1 MFFIKFAKKLPQIQ
15 TMIKY
20 IILTKRVPLSMNPIQ
35 LAHSPD
41 ADDIFMY
48 FAIKFGWVD
57 TKGYTFKN
65 IGLDIETLNV
75 EALRGTYDVSAI
87 SFGMYPLIKDEY
99 ALLRT
104 AVSFGEGYGPKLI
117 RRKDKKLKR
126 NFKVALSGKYTTNA
140 MLFRIYY
147 PEARPVYMDF
157 LEIEEAVVSGKVD
170 AGVLIHESIL
180 DFDES
185 LEVEKEI
192 WDIWV
197 ELAGEGLPLPLG
209 GMAIRRSLPLNRAID
224 IENILINGVKVAN
237 ERKEELCTKLETDNL
252 VRISDEMLKK
262 YLDMYASDESVELS
276 DLQLKAL
283 DKLYDIGFTHGLW
296 ESPIKTE
303 DYLIPKEYEALRNS

>member
-1 MFFIKFAKKLPQIQ
+1 MKKIE
-15 TMIKY
+15 
-20 IILTKRVPLSMNPIQ
+20 

-57 TKGYTFKN
+57 TKGYEFEN
-65 IGLDIETLNV
+65 IGLDIETLNK
-75 EALRGTYDVSAI
+75 EAIKGTYDVSAI
-87 SFGMYPLIKDEY
+87 SFGMYPLIKNEY

-104 AVSFGEGYGPKLI
+104 AVSFGDGYGPKLI

-140 MLFRIYY
+140 MLFKLYY

-157 LEIEEAVVSGKVD
+157 LEIEMAVVNGEVD

-180 DFDES
+180 DFDNS

-197 ELAGEGLPLPLG
+197 ELAGSKLPLPLG
-209 GMAIRRSLPLNRAID
+209 GMAIRRSIPLNRAID
-224 IENILINGVKVAN
+224 IENILIDGVKVAN
-237 ERKEELCTKLETDNL
+237 DKKEELCKKLEDKNL
-252 VRISDEMLKK
+252 VRISDEMLTK
-262 YLDMYASDESVELS
+262 YLDMYASSESVELS
-276 DLQLKAL
+276 ELQLKAL
-283 DKLYDIGFTHGLW
+283 DKLYSLGFEKGIFS
-296 ESPIKTE
+296 EPIKTE

>member
-1 MFFIKFAKKLPQIQ
+1 
-15 TMIKY
+15 
-20 IILTKRVPLSMNPIQ
+20 MNPIQ

-57 TKGYTFKN
+57 TKGYTFEN

-87 SFGMYPLIKDEY
+87 SFGMYPLIKNEY

-157 LEIEEAVVSGKVD
+157 LEIEDAVVSGKVD

-185 LEVEKEI
+185 LEVEKEL

-209 GMAIRRSLPLNRAID
+209 GMAIRRSIPLNRAID
-224 IENILINGVKVAN
+224 IENILIDAVKIAN
-237 ERKEELCTKLETDNL
+237 ERKEELCTKLEKDNL
-252 VRISDEMLKK
+252 VRISDKMLTK
-262 YLDMYASDESVELS
+262 YLDMYASNESIELS
-276 DLQLKAL
+276 TLQLKAL
-283 DKLYDIGFTHGLW
+283 DTLYEIGFKHDMW
-296 ESPIKTE
+296 DASIKTE
-303 DYLIPKEYEALRNS
+303 DYLIPKEYESLRKS